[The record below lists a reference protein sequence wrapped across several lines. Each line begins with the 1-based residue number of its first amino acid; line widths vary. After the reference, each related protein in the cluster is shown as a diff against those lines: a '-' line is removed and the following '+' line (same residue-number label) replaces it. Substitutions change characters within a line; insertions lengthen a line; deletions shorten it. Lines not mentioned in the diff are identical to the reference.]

1 MKRLLLHVAA
11 VGVTATLFSS
21 CVTQSVIATA
31 KGTPGPMDPPDMPPR
46 QPQPL
51 AYALVPLVV
60 PIDIVFWPIEYLYTQ
75 NQTISSTPPRKG
87 VEFTY

>member
-11 VGVTATLFSS
+11 AGVTATLLSS

-31 KGTPGPMDPPDMPPR
+31 QGSPGPMDPPDMPPR
-46 QPQPL
+46 PPQPL
-51 AYALVPLVV
+51 AYALVPLVF
-60 PIDIVFWPIEYLYTQ
+60 PIDLVFWPIEYFYTQ

>member
-1 MKRLLLHVAA
+1 
-11 VGVTATLFSS
+11 
-21 CVTQSVIATA
+21 
-31 KGTPGPMDPPDMPPR
+31 MDPPDMPPR

-51 AYALVPLVV
+51 AYALVPLVA
-60 PIDIVFWPIEYLYTQ
+60 PIDIVFWPIEYFFTQ